1 MSDLT
6 LISEDSR
13 KHEAWRQFEHAM
25 GHRAFCAEASHD
37 AWIWFRDGY
46 DAKIRQMQAAATNW
60 WCDYN
65 G

>member
-25 GHRAFCAEASHD
+25 KDRAFCAEASHD
-37 AWIWFRDGY
+37 AWAWFRNGY
-46 DAKIRQMQAAATNW
+46 DAKILQLQAAATDR
-60 WCDYN
+60 WCN
-65 G
+65 ER